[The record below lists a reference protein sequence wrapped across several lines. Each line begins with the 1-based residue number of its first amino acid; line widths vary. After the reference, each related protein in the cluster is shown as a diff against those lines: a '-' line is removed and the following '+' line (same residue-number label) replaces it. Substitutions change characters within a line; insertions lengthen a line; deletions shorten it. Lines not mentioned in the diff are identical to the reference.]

1 MKTKPSINHIL
12 NTRETAMLRV
22 SETNT
27 KFGLI
32 KRIAYVQGSN
42 RNEAHFIYGRVYE
55 EGERSADA
63 TRITIKRIP
72 KWRAA
77 SVYQR

>member
-1 MKTKPSINHIL
+1 MKTKPSVNHIL
-12 NTRETAMLRV
+12 NTR
-22 SETNT
+22 ETNT

-32 KRIAYVQGSN
+32 KRIAFVQGSN
-42 RNEAHFIYGRVYE
+42 RNEAHFVH
-55 EGERSADA
+55 ERSPDN

>member
-1 MKTKPSINHIL
+1 MKTKPSVNHIL
-12 NTRETAMLRV
+12 NTREK
-22 SETNT
+22 TNT

-42 RNEAHFIYGRVYE
+42 RNEAHFIH
-55 EGERSADA
+55 ERNADN

>member
-1 MKTKPSINHIL
+1 MKTKPSVNHIL

-32 KRIAYVQGSN
+32 KRIAFVQGSN
-42 RNEAHFIYGRVYE
+42 RNEAHFIH
-55 EGERSADA
+55 ERSPDN
-63 TRITIKRIP
+63 TRITIKRIAR
-72 KWRAA
+72 WRNA
-77 SVYQR
+77 SIYK

>member
-12 NTRETAMLRV
+12 NTR
-22 SETNT
+22 ETNT

-42 RNEAHFIYGRVYE
+42 KNEAHFIH
-55 EGERSADA
+55 ERSPDN
-63 TRITIKRIP
+63 TRITIKRIAR
-72 KWRAA
+72 WRNA
-77 SVYQR
+77 SIYK

>member
-1 MKTKPSINHIL
+1 MKTKPSVNHIL
-12 NTRETAMLRV
+12 NTR
-22 SETNT
+22 ETNT

-42 RNEAHFIYGRVYE
+42 RNEAHFVH
-55 EGERSADA
+55 ERNADA

-72 KWRAA
+72 KWRSA

>member
-1 MKTKPSINHIL
+1 MKTKQVNLRTI
-12 NTRETAMLRV
+12 LRV
-22 SETNT
+22 SETST
-27 KFGLI
+27 KFGLV

-42 RNEAHFIYGRVYE
+42 KNEAHFIHTRN
-55 EGERSADA
+55 ADN

>member
-1 MKTKPSINHIL
+1 MKTKPSVNHIL
-12 NTRETAMLRV
+12 NTL
-22 SETNT
+22 TNT

-42 RNEAHFIYGRVYE
+42 RNEAHFVH
-55 EGERSADA
+55 ERNADA

-72 KWRAA
+72 KWRSA

>member
-12 NTRETAMLRV
+12 NTL
-22 SETNT
+22 TNT

-42 RNEAHFIYGRVYE
+42 KNEAHFIH
-55 EGERSADA
+55 ERSADA
-63 TRITIKRIP
+63 TRITIKRIAR
-72 KWRAA
+72 WRNA
-77 SVYQR
+77 SIYK